1 MARINCSSNSE
12 NRGNSVTSKLK
23 LPNTRLK
30 LSKRDLDD
38 IKRQVE
44 ERLFVKGHNSNDV
57 QMARAKSYRREF
69 YRYFSG
75 KLKNS
80 ISVKQVR
87 SNIHLTFRRKT
98 VILDCLVERYGKMFQ
113 WSPND
118 MEFVENLLRQRYN
131 LPRYDVRI
139 VD

>member
-1 MARINCSSNSE
+1 MARLNCSSNSE

-30 LSKRDLDD
+30 LSQRDLDD
-38 IKRQVE
+38 IKKQVE
-44 ERLFVKGHNSNDV
+44 DRLFVKGHNSQDR

-75 KLKNS
+75 RLKNS

-113 WSPND
+113 WSPKD
-118 MEFVENLLRQRYN
+118 MEFVENLLRERYN